1 MTMAIER
8 MRGFRIAS
16 SLSAFAWQWWRL
28 HERAPA
34 ILPVRLRETL
44 EHLGTTFVKLGQGLS
59 LRRDVLPAGY
69 REELEK
75 LQSRVPPVAGG
86 QAELAIEAAFGQP
99 VDVLFAEFD
108 RTPFAAAS
116 VAQVH
121 RARLP
126 DGTVVAVKVR
136 RPGIVQ
142 QVGTD
147 LRLLRRAAALAQ
159 MVFPALRRQRPLH
172 LIDELGTQL
181 QAEIDLEHEA
191 RNARRLRAAIG
202 DQPSITMPRM
212 IDPLVSQGVVVQEFS
227 QGLPIS
233 AVFATARGREL
244 ASKLLDAYIH
254 QLFVAGVFHGDPHPG
269 NLFVMEDGRLCFH
282 DFGTVGYLD
291 PADRRSLALLVEAVS
306 YRDAEAALDAA
317 TALGFLTP
325 PLDRREYIRSIS
337 AILDELATLPLAQ
350 WSLAEAIWRIARL
363 GRGESFRLPSHLLV
377 LLRTLFLCEN
387 TLRALDPGFDLLAAL
402 AERRDALA
410 RAFDLATQATS
421 GRPLSQRVARTAQA
435 LPALVA
441 DLLRQAQNEDGRV
454 NLSMHHRGLE
464 ELELHFGRTG
474 NRLSLA
480 LVTLG
485 LYIAGSLLMLHS
497 AGPQVW
503 GDVPVFAIVAY
514 TLALLLSLQLVLA
527 IARSGRL

>member
-1 MTMAIER
+1 MASER
-8 MRGFRIAS
+8 MRGLRIAS
-16 SLSAFAWQWWRL
+16 ALVAFAWQWWRL
-28 HERAPA
+28 RDRAPGT
-34 ILPVRLRETL
+34 LPVRLRETL
-44 EHLGTTFVKLGQGLS
+44 ERLGTTFVKLGQGLS
-59 LRRDVLPAGY
+59 LRRDVLPDGY

-75 LQSRVPPVAGG
+75 LQSRVPAFATE
-86 QAELAIEAAFGQP
+86 QAVKAIEAAFGQP
-99 VDVLFAEFD
+99 VEALFADFE

-121 RARLP
+121 KARMH

-136 RPGIVQ
+136 RPGVVE

-147 LRLLRRAAALAQ
+147 LRLLRRAAAVAQ
-159 MVFPALRRQRPLH
+159 LLFPAIRRQRPLQ
-172 LIDELGTQL
+172 LIDELGAQL
-181 QAEIDLEHEA
+181 RAEIDLEHEA
-191 RNARRLRAAIG
+191 RNVRRLQAAIG
-202 DQPSITMPRM
+202 DQPSITMPHV
-212 IDPLVSQGVVVQEFS
+212 IEPLASQGVLVQEFS
-227 QGLPIS
+227 RGLPIS
-233 AVFATARGREL
+233 TVFVSPRGAEL
-244 ASKLLDAYIH
+244 AERLLDAYVH

-269 NLFVMEDGRLCFH
+269 NLFLMEDGRLCFH

-291 PADRRSLALLVEAVS
+291 PAARRSLALLVEAVS

-317 TALGFLTP
+317 MALGFLTP

-337 AILDELATLPLAQ
+337 AILDELATSPLSQ
-350 WSLAEAIWRIARL
+350 WSLAEAIWRITRL
-363 GRGESFRLPSHLLV
+363 GKGDSFRLPSHLLV

-402 AERRDALA
+402 ANRRDALA
-410 RAFDLATQATS
+410 RAFDLATQAAS
-421 GRPLSQRVARTAQA
+421 GRPLSQRAARVAQA

-464 ELELHFGRTG
+464 EVELHLGRTG

-497 AGPQVW
+497 AGPRVW

-514 TLALLLSLQLVLA
+514 GFALLLSLQLVLA